1 MSRPPFEVGAYPP
14 RPGEEDAG
22 VFSRVPP
29 GLTVSPSRS
38 RFTPGSQ
45 SLTST
50 PAEHQSPKDVRWRR
64 QLPIL
69 TSTWKATARSSARE
83 WRSTREPEGEG
94 EGGEKSWSSTV
105 FTPHSSIPFS
115 SSLSTA
121 VIACVCFQVQQF
133 QWTEDLD
140 SPPCHCFHSQIL
152 LLFNLI
158 FYVGELYFVLF
169 WSCYWR
175 LTEMTVSRGN
185 SPDSFFSWTSCQR
198 GCRERKERMS
208 WILELTVYLL
218 ECSCPVTSHAVLITL
233 HN

>member
-50 PAEHQSPKDVRWRR
+50 PAEHQSPKDVWWRR

-69 TSTWKATARSSARE
+69 TSTWKATARSSARVE
-83 WRSTREPEGEG
+83 EHQKAGRRGRRRRE
-94 EGGEKSWSSTV
+94 KLVLYSLY
-105 FTPHSSIPFS
+105 TPQLHPFFFQP
-115 SSLSTA
+115 LYCCN
-121 VIACVCFQVQQF
+121 ACVCFQVQQF
-133 QWTEDLD
+133 QRTEDLD

-158 FYVGELYFVLF
+158 FYVGELYLVLF

-175 LTEMTVSRGN
+175 LTEMAVSRGN
-185 SPDSFFSWTSCQR
+185 SPDSLFLEPPVKEVVGR
-198 GCRERKERMS
+198 GRKEWAEFWS
-208 WILELTVYLL
+208 LQF
-218 ECSCPVTSHAVLITL
+218 TS
-233 HN
+233 